1 MRILRWRTEVLRG
14 RRGIFF
20 VLVIIIAFAVE
31 IFRTFVFMRRTD
43 LNKLKSDLVF
53 ESGSG
58 VGFGWGKANILISRK
73 RFSHITGG
81 EFIKFFVVTKDDN
94 SDIY

>member
-1 MRILRWRTEVLRG
+1 MRILRWRTEVFRG

-43 LNKLKSDLVF
+43 
-53 ESGSG
+53 
-58 VGFGWGKANILISRK
+58 ILISRK
-73 RFSHITGG
+73 RVSHITGG

>member
-1 MRILRWRTEVLRG
+1 MRILRWRTEVFRG

-53 ESGSG
+53 EWQRR
-58 VGFGWGKANILISRK
+58 FGWGKANILISRK